1 MYFLKHLPRLFR
13 GNRVRLAY
21 MIERLIDERPLPL
34 DFTRR
39 LTQLLV
45 SLFYII
51 FLLERPLQQNNLR
64 LTRDLL

>member
-21 MIERLIDERPLPL
+21 MVERLIDQRPLPL

>member
-13 GNRVRLAY
+13 GYWVRLAY
-21 MIERLIDERPLPL
+21 MVERLIDQRPLPL